1 MLPVYLTI
9 FFLLS
14 HIKVQLSLSRN
25 HQFQLIL
32 KENKLAFESHSDPS
46 LTVIMKLDNTHIQ
59 PSLLFL
65 KHFSLFHIYILLKLF
80 LSFIQGS
87 LKIMLSHVTLPH
99 VQNEM

>member
-14 HIKVQLSLSRN
+14 HIKEKLSLSWN

-46 LTVIMKLDNTHIQ
+46 LTVIMKLDNTHIHSATNNIFKVSV
-59 PSLLFL
+59 PISCT
-65 KHFSLFHIYILLKLF
+65 YY
-80 LSFIQGS
+80 
-87 LKIMLSHVTLPH
+87 P
-99 VQNEM
+99 

>member
-65 KHFSLFHIYILLKLF
+65 KHFFPISYIHSPQIIFKFHPR
-80 LSFIQGS
+80 
-87 LKIMLSHVTLPH
+87 LP
-99 VQNEM
+99 